1 MNYCDNV
8 AHLTIAI
15 RAARGALHWS
25 QADLAEK
32 SGVSVPT
39 IARLENDANPTMS
52 TVLALLRPIQ
62 EHGVQVV
69 WREGGF
75 DLRVEVKKV
84 SPLRGVEVC
93 V

>member
-25 QADLAEK
+25 QSDLAEK

-39 IARLENDANPTMS
+39 IARLENDSNPTMS

-62 EHGVQVV
+62 EHGVHVI

-75 DLRVEVKKV
+75 DLRVDVKKV
-84 SPLRGVEVC
+84 SPARGVEIC
-93 V
+93 L